1 MNQQFNAD
9 ALRPVTFS
17 PDNNCNTSQEIILAQ
32 VAANIRRQLPQV
44 MPYAPNTET
53 VALVCG
59 GPSLAETEKELV
71 DAYWRGA
78 KVVAV
83 NGTYQWCIERN
94 IKPSAMIMLDARQFN
109 ARFVETPVPNC
120 KYLLASLI
128 WHCCTGG
135 DDEYNMLKQY
145 YFNRVFPIGDGTT
158 VAIKAIPLMTMLG
171 YKTFDIFGLDSCWL
185 DGAHHSYRQ
194 DENNR
199 DGRIGTWLRPKGRDD
214 LACRFECAPWHMQ
227 QAADFQKLVHDHG
240 DKFRLNVRGRGLIA
254 ATMRIAA
261 LLGQTV
267 TPENE

>member
-120 KYLLASLI
+120 KYLLASQCHPDAFEICKDRETLI

-171 YKTFDIFGLDSCWL
+171 YKTFDIF
-185 DGAHHSYRQ
+185 
-194 DENNR
+194 
-199 DGRIGTWLRPKGRDD
+199 GRDD